1 MNQVLTAAA
10 AVLCLSLGACA
21 NGGLNHSEI
30 GAIGGA
36 VAGGLA
42 GSALTHGST
51 AGTVIGA
58 GAGAVAGHEI
68 GKRVQ

>member
-1 MNQVLTAAA
+1 MKKLTSISAIA
-10 AVLCLSLGACA
+10 LCLVLSACDSMPR
-21 NGGLNHSEI
+21 LSHSEI

-51 AGTVIGA
+51 LGTVVGA
-58 GAGAVAGHEI
+58 GVGGAAGHEI
-68 GKRVQ
+68 GKRY